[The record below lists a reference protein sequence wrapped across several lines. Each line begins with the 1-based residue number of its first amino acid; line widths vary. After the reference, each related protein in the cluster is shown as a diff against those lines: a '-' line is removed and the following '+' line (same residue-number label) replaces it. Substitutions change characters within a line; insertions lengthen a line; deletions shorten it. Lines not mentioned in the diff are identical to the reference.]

1 MRIPTRERMNERRRR
16 VSFYKLWWGKFFE
29 YDYDTVLHIW
39 NDIRSLYVQIARND
53 TLWRAYW
60 KLVQRDAN
68 KVDRSI
74 SAYSRYICM
83 YVYSVAHV
91 W

>member
-1 MRIPTRERMNERRRR
+1 MRIPTCERMNERRWG
-16 VSFYKLWWGKFFE
+16 VSFYKLWRGKFFE

-53 TLWRAYW
+53 TLWRARW

-74 SAYSRYICM
+74 FAYSPYVCM
-83 YVYSVAHV
+83 CTV
-91 W
+91 